1 MSAVLTVS
9 GLGGGY
15 GETQV
20 LRDFSCQV
28 ARGEVLGVLG
38 RNGVGKTTLMR
49 LLSGSLPAMT
59 GMVHINDRD
68 LTRLPSYA
76 RARAGLSYMPQENVI
91 FDDLTVRENLT
102 LMEPDM
108 ARYTALI
115 ETFPI
120 IGKRLTQKAGTLSG
134 GEKKIVSFARVIA
147 EARPLALLDEP
158 SEGVQHENLERMA
171 KHIADR
177 CHQGAA
183 FLVVEQNLSFL
194 MQVMRQVKV
203 LDHGE
208 TVLSGRDLH
217 RDQMEKHLKV

>member
-49 LLSGSLPAMT
+49 LLSGSLPAMSGT
-59 GMVHINDRD
+59 VHIDDSD
-68 LTRLPSYA
+68 LTRLPGYA

-102 LMEPDM
+102 LMVPDI
-108 ARYTALI
+108 ARYEALI

-120 IGKRLTQKAGTLSG
+120 IGKRLAQKAGTLSG
-134 GEKKIVSFARVIA
+134 GEKKIVSFA
-147 EARPLALLDEP
+147 
-158 SEGVQHENLERMA
+158 
-171 KHIADR
+171 
-177 CHQGAA
+177 
-183 FLVVEQNLSFL
+183 
-194 MQVMRQVKV
+194 MR
-203 LDHGE
+203 
-208 TVLSGRDLH
+208 
-217 RDQMEKHLKV
+217 